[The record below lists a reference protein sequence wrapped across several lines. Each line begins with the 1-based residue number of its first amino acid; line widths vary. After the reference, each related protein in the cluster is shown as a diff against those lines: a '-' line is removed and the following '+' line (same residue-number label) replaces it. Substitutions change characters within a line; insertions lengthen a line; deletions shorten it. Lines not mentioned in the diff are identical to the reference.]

1 MCTLCLLV
9 LLLIPMSSPAI
20 SQPQLEVLYGHVIA
34 TIVEGHIYL
43 SGGDAAIDKELMLNV
58 IKITHVINASNGAIV
73 NKFDNHIAYLNVNI
87 EDKDDQNIIEYFDK
101 VYAFLPESN
110 CRVLFNL
117 KFVEALLQYEKETLC
132 CNENSINYFRLTG
145 VRNRPSSLAVK
156 PDSRAS
162 DMTYE
167 TNNPVSSPPTEAP
180 LKEFIANNPG
190 SVDPPDPERSN
201 NCCCNWL
208 MCK

>member
-1 MCTLCLLV
+1 
-9 LLLIPMSSPAI
+9 MSSPAI

-101 VYAFLPESN
+101 VYAFLPESK
-110 CRVLFNL
+110 C
-117 KFVEALLQYEKETLC
+117 
-132 CNENSINYFRLTG
+132 
-145 VRNRPSSLAVK
+145 
-156 PDSRAS
+156 
-162 DMTYE
+162 
-167 TNNPVSSPPTEAP
+167 
-180 LKEFIANNPG
+180 
-190 SVDPPDPERSN
+190 
-201 NCCCNWL
+201 
-208 MCK
+208 